1 MTGLEEKEIVV
12 MLVITDGVF
21 GNQCTDSAAYVAK
34 LKEVLGNKAS
44 HTVQL
49 VSVVGNRGICDI
61 DSSIPAL
68 DLDTKNKTQF
78 VQSLENNVGQFD
90 ELLIIKDADDLFLS
104 GARQAITELNKPI
117 CTYGYTRKN
126 K

>member
-1 MTGLEEKEIVV
+1 MTGLEEKSIVV

-21 GNQCTDSAAYVAK
+21 GNQCTDSSSYVAK
-34 LKEVLGNKAS
+34 LKDVLSNKET
-44 HTVQL
+44 HNVQL
-49 VSVVGNRGICDI
+49 VSVSGNRGISDI

-104 GARQAITELNKPI
+104 GARQAVTELNKPI
-117 CTYGYTRKN
+117 RTYGYTRKQ